1 MFVAGVKVVD
11 CSGVRPTGEPT
22 DRVPTLS
29 RLTCHSGPVQARY
42 LPLTMSSTE
51 VTAAAGTTDDNLLR
65 QLQEWT
71 QSSLT
76 ALYNLDQ
83 EPQTQALF
91 TPDAQIIVNGDKLSP
106 DQYDEQIK
114 ELRTAAAKIDT
125 HWENIVAIPEDDS
138 VRS

>member
-1 MFVAGVKVVD
+1 
-11 CSGVRPTGEPT
+11 
-22 DRVPTLS
+22 
-29 RLTCHSGPVQARY
+29 
-42 LPLTMSSTE
+42 MSSTQ
-51 VTAAAGTTDDNLLR
+51 VTAAAGTTDDDLLR

-71 QSSLT
+71 QSSIT

-91 TPDAQIIVNGDKLSP
+91 TADAQITVNGDKLSP

-114 ELRTAAAKIDT
+114 ELRAAAAKINT
-125 HWENIVAIPEDDS
+125 HWEDIVVIPEGDS